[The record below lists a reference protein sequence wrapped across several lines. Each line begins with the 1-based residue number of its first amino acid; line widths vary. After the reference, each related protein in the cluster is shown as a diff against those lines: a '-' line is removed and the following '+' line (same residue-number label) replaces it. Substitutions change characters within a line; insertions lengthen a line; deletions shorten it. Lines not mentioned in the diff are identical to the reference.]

1 VRGARAACGALAHVA
16 WWLGSTLLLKTA
28 RRPYNGLV
36 PSESSPVDPGVVRKI
51 AALARLTVPDAELAL
66 WTEQLGRIVSYID
79 QLKEL
84 PESGFG
90 AGAAAP
96 TPLRSDAAAEG
107 SGMRAL
113 EQNAPRLLH
122 AYGVVPRVVGVTAD
136 TPPAPSV
143 SRSSSAESLSP
154 APEHRRR

>member
-1 VRGARAACGALAHVA
+1 M
-16 WWLGSTLLLKTA
+16 
-28 RRPYNGLV
+28 
-36 PSESSPVDPGVVRKI
+36 PSESSAVDSGVVRKI
-51 AALARLTVPDAELAL
+51 AALARLTVPDAELGP

-84 PESGFG
+84 PESGFK

-96 TPLRSDAAAEG
+96 TPLRSDAPAEG

-122 AYGVVPRVVGVTAD
+122 AYGVVPRVVGLTAD
-136 TPPAPSV
+136 PPPAPSV
-143 SRSSSAESLSP
+143 SRASSAESVSRRPSP
-154 APEHRRR
+154 GGDAS